1 MGEGRSRSRKEQEAE
16 EQQQQQWQLR
26 DLVGAVAAAVAAVG
40 CRSQVRGGASNA
52 NSPEQP
58 ISQEQP
64 SSYLAQLSLHKQE
77 KRQVAQ
83 AQSDSCCC
91 SVAERMPVLR
101 LSQLKAKRGR
111 ASHSPEWPPP
121 PPNRSRRLGLCR
133 VREPP
138 RTGVAGGGGDKKR
151 SCTV

>member
-64 SSYLAQLSLHKQE
+64 SSYLVQFSLHKQE
-77 KRQVAQ
+77 KRQVTQARGPIRFVLLQCSRAHARAAIVAAQ
-83 AQSDSCCC
+83 
-91 SVAERMPVLR
+91 
-101 LSQLKAKRGR
+101 G
-111 ASHSPEWPPP
+111 
-121 PPNRSRRLGLCR
+121 
-133 VREPP
+133 
-138 RTGVAGGGGDKKR
+138 KKR
-151 SCTV
+151 ARIPLTRMAAAAAQQKSTTRPLPSA